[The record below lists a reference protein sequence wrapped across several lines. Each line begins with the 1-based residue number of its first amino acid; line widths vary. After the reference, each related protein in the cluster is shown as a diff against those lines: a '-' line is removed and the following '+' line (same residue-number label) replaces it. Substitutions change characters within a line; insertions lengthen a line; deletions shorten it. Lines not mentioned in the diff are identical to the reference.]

1 MKRFLT
7 LAVLLACSLVN
18 AKSVIPTDS
27 FEEHKETLYSI
38 RIKMAYFLKML
49 EDQKMEAPA
58 VLNQLSSVAQEL
70 INTIEEIE
78 NNNDFEGTIYSLM
91 RIINNDIVQF
101 KKALQTTKTLPNIDN
116 FTQDAIKNIETIT
129 QEILSLMPKNIR
141 SQ

>member
-49 EDQKMEAPA
+49 EDQKMEVPA

-91 RIINNDIVQF
+91 RIISDDIVQF
-101 KKALQTTKTLPNIDN
+101 EKALQTTKTLPNIDN

-129 QEILSLMPKNIR
+129 QEILSLIPENIK